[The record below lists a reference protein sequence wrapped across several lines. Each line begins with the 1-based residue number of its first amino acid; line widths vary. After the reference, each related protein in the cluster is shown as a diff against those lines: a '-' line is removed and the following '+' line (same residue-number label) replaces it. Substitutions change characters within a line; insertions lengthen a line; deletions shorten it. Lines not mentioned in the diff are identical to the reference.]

1 MTKSDYFKYQLHYAE
16 WSSADVTGN
25 EWLVTGPYVGTYSSN
40 TYPSPLQTTYP
51 AGAAA
56 NADLKFA
63 FPQAAGGLSH
73 VGWFPK
79 VIEPGSLGNF

>member
-25 EWLVTGPYVGTYSSN
+25 EWLVTGPYVGTYNSN